1 MKEYFKPE
9 YKFFDLE
16 YEDIILVS
24 AAEENIL
31 GEGEA
36 DEIW

>member
-9 YKFFDLE
+9 CKFLNLE
-16 YEDIILVS
+16 FEDIILVS